1 MRSAGANLRP
11 ANPHSEES
19 LCYLRAAKTA
29 VTLIVELSRALSSQ
43 TAPCHSEMAYDEYS
57 PSSAAPVRARAEE
70 SLEGDS
76 NGTMPPDM
84 QPLEPSPQPAPH
96 AVPPPGG
103 PQFSAQISD
112 DLLVPWGWLEV
123 ALFVIL
129 AVIASFVV
137 TSGMAEIAVRAF
149 GVRSS
154 DVFDPQKMTT
164 AKSVVVLLSQA
175 VVDGLAIL
183 YFYLML
189 RARTDARFWPSIGWR
204 DMYTSSGKLRASA
217 MQFLSGGAV
226 LAVVVS
232 FAGGFLNSKE
242 TLPIEQ
248 LLQARV
254 SILLFGILG
263 VLVAPLVEET
273 IFRGFLYP
281 VIARQMGIT
290 AGIVITGTLFGLM
303 HAVQLWGGWGKIA
316 LLIFVGMVLTWV
328 RARTG
333 TVAASYFVHLG
344 YNGLQLVGYLV
355 YVVSGWR
362 H

>member
-1 MRSAGANLRP
+1 MNLRP
-11 ANPHSEES
+11 ASPHSGEP

-29 VTLIVELSRALSSQ
+29 VTVIVELLRALSSSA
-43 TAPCHSEMAYDEYS
+43 APCHSEMAYDEYS
-57 PSSAAPVRARAEE
+57 PSSTAPVRARSDEP
-70 SLEGDS
+70 LEGDPNS
-76 NGTMPPDM
+76 TIPPVM
-84 QPLEPSPQPAPH
+84 QPQEPSSQPAPQ
-96 AVPPPGG
+96 AALPPGV
-103 PQFSAQISD
+103 PQFPAGIAD
-112 DLLVPWGWLEV
+112 DLVVPWGWLEV
-123 ALFVIL
+123 VLFVVL

-137 TSGMAEIAVRAF
+137 TSGVAEIAVRVFRVHA
-149 GVRSS
+149 G
-154 DVFDPQKMTT
+154 DVFDPQRMTT

-204 DMYTSSGKLRASA
+204 DMVRSNGSLRASA
-217 MQFLSGGAV
+217 VQFLSGGAV
-226 LAVVVS
+226 LALVVS
-232 FAGGFLNSKE
+232 FAGGLLNSKE
-242 TLPIEQ
+242 SLPIEQ

-254 SILLFGILG
+254 SVLLFGVLG

-290 AGIVITGTLFGLM
+290 AGILITGTLFGLM
-303 HAVQLWGGWGKIA
+303 HAVQLWGGWGQIA

-344 YNGLQLVGYLV
+344 YNGLQLVGYLI
-355 YVVSGWR
+355 YVVSGW
-362 H
+362 HH